1 MARSR
6 QAGEPENAAVL
17 GQFILR
23 NLWIPSEPGRNGGP
37 AGQLPKRKWEPLSG
51 FEPHRHPSLLDK
63 KGYFPRREL
72 REIYLRTL
80 NFWVIICEGAVLL
93 ARL

>member
-6 QAGEPENAAVL
+6 QAGEHENAAVL

-23 NLWIPSEPGRNGGP
+23 NLWIPSEP
-37 AGQLPKRKWEPLSG
+37 GQLPKRKWEPLSG

-63 KGYFPRREL
+63 KSYFPRREL
-72 REIYLRTL
+72 REIYLRIK
-80 NFWVIICEGAVLL
+80 NP
-93 ARL
+93 